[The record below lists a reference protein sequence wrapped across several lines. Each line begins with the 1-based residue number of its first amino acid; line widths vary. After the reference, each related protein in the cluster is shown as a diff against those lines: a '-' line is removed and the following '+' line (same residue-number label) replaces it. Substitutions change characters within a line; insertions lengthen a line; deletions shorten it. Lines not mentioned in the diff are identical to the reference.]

1 MPTTRT
7 VPDFLP
13 SAAGL
18 HFENRFPAGPTLRF
32 GPLRTPVFG
41 IGDAAAGLCGG
52 MCFYVRGLFRARQP
66 IPPDTAVPA
75 NGSSFFGALVREQIR
90 SLRYGIVPIRF
101 WRMSRQSAAARTA
114 RTRDREW
121 PKVRAALDD
130 GRLAVIGLV
139 RAAGADPRRL
149 TANHQ
154 VVAYGYEDH
163 DGDVR
168 IRIYDP
174 NWPDRDNVSIPLDG
188 VGRQST
194 GEILLGVVALD

>member
-1 MPTTRT
+1 MPTTRS

-13 SAAGL
+13 STAGL
-18 HFENRFPAGPTLRF
+18 HFENRFPSGPTLRF
-32 GPLRTPVFG
+32 GPLRTPIFG

-52 MCFYVRGLFRARQP
+52 MCFYVRRQFGSRQP
-66 IPPDTAVPA
+66 IPPDTTVPA
-75 NGSSFFGALVREQIR
+75 NGSPLFGTLVREQLR
-90 SLRYGIVPIRF
+90 SLRLGIVPLRF
-101 WRMSRQSAAARTA
+101 WRMSRRSAEARTA

-121 PKVRAALDD
+121 PRIREALDD

-154 VVAYGYEDH
+154 VVAYGYDDL

-174 NWPDRDNVSIPLDG
+174 NWPDCDDVSIPLDG

>member
-13 SAAGL
+13 STAGL
-18 HFENRFPAGPTLRF
+18 HFANRFPTGPTLRL
-32 GPLRTPVFG
+32 GPLRTPIFG

-52 MCFYVRGLFRARQP
+52 MCFYVRSRFRGHQP
-66 IPPDTAVPA
+66 ISSDTTVPA
-75 NGSSFFGALVREQIR
+75 NGSQLFGALVREQIR
-90 SLRYGIVPIRF
+90 SLRFGIVPIRF
-101 WRMSRQSAAARTA
+101 WRMSRRSAEARTA
-114 RTRDREW
+114 RSRDREW
-121 PKVRAALDD
+121 PKIRAALDG
-130 GRLAVIGLV
+130 GRLAIIGLI

-174 NWPDRDNVSIPLDG
+174 NWPDCDDVSIPLDG

-194 GEILLGVVALD
+194 GEVLLGVVALD